1 MRIGGHERRS
11 DLPKETGILYSV
23 PPALLLVQSS
33 SHETCDFWG
42 TCVVTDKCLPL
53 GVCSCGLGLKQH
65 LEQKAASLASL
76 SSSLLS
82 EDSPL
87 PCGDGG
93 RGRGRCGYPEHQ
105 VGWGIWT
112 GLHSWAAE
120 DRTLSSLIE
129 NRVCVVTK
137 LKFPSQGLQD
147 GICKAPWCE
156 VLLPL
161 HTPHTCSDPTAAV
174 SWREG
179 NAFPKNG
186 LLAKLYMPVILHA
199 ALGGSRK
206 SSRGGLRLSSQWQG
220 LNFRTQPQHFP
231 KCGQIGWG
239 SFR

>member
-1 MRIGGHERRS
+1 MGKGGHERN
-11 DLPKETGILYSV
+11 DLPKETGILYSH
-23 PPALLLVQSS
+23 PPALLLDQSS
-33 SHETCDFWG
+33 SHETRDFWG

-65 LEQKAASLASL
+65 LKQKAASLPSL
-76 SSSLLS
+76 SSSLLFENS
-82 EDSPL
+82 HL
-87 PCGDGG
+87 PCGGG
-93 RGRGRCGYPEHQ
+93 GSCEYPEHQ

-112 GLHSWAAE
+112 VSTAGQL
-120 DRTLSSLIE
+120 RIRLSSLIE

-156 VLLPL
+156 VLSPL
-161 HTPHTCSDPTAAV
+161 HTSHTCSDPIAAV

-179 NAFPKNG
+179 TAFPKNG
-186 LLAKLYMPVILHA
+186 PLAKLYMPVILHA

-206 SSRGGLRLSSQWQG
+206 SSRGGLRSSSQWQG
-220 LNFRTQPQHFP
+220 LNFRAQPQHFP
-231 KCGQIGWG
+231 KYGQIGWG